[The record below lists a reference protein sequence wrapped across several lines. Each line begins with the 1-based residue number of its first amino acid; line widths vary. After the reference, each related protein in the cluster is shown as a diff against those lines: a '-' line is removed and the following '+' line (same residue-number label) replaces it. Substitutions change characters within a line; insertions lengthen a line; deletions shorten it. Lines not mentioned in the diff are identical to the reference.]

1 MSEALRYR
9 SLRFFGALRFGYADS
24 ADARCGRIH
33 FRSGVDKE
41 LTMQALHDFWAYVPP
56 GIQYVVIGLV
66 IFAVAT
72 AVAIY
77 KLLHKK

>member
-1 MSEALRYR
+1 
-9 SLRFFGALRFGYADS
+9 
-24 ADARCGRIH
+24 
-33 FRSGVDKE
+33 
-41 LTMQALHDFWAYVPP
+41 MQALHDFWAYVPP